1 MINRRTLLLG
11 TAGAALTS
19 LLTGCGRAGANL
31 NITLLEGT
39 IPSEVL
45 QTFRKQADDPI
56 SFQLVSQIASV
67 FQQLQAWQQTFQDAD
82 QSSDQDSGQNSDF
95 SITRFLPWGQ
105 SDVVPRPDDLVS
117 LGDYWLEGAI
127 AQNLIEPLSLPAAS
141 LEKLPPNWQ
150 QFACRNAQGEMASK
164 GSLWAVPYKVQPLV
178 IVYRQSQFPQSSASN
193 PPFTSWRDL
202 LQPQFRQSLALP
214 DHPRIVIGLAQKI
227 QSGSFNPILEGYSS
241 DSKGVIR
248 MPVTESPSGS
258 PSGNSSG
265 SSAASSALLTEGLDS
280 ALVDTFAQ
288 INQQVKTYDSDNSL
302 KALVNEDVKAV
313 VCWSGDA
320 VAAARRYSELRMV
333 VPPEGSLL
341 SLDMWVRPRNTSSG
355 TEMSAAARQWID
367 FCWQREP
374 AAQISL
380 SGKGLSPIFLQTEV
394 SLPKTLSESFPFIE
408 AIKKSEPLL
417 PIPERLQAAYLE
429 LWKQLRSGLALAR

>member
-1 MINRRTLLLG
+1 MITRRNILLG
-11 TAGAALTS
+11 TAGVVFTS
-19 LLTGCGRAGANL
+19 VLTGCQRVSAKAVKV
-31 NITLLEGT
+31 ILLEGS

-45 QTFRKQADDPI
+45 QTFRKQADEPI

-67 FQQLQAWQQTFQDAD
+67 FQQLQAWQQALQD
-82 QSSDQDSGQNSDF
+82 SDQDSDQSSGF
-95 SITRFLPWGQ
+95 SIARFLPWVP
-105 SDVVPRPDDLVS
+105 SKAVPRPDDLVS

-150 QFACRNAQGEMASK
+150 QFARRTAQGEMAAE

-202 LQPQFRQSLALP
+202 LRPQFRQSLALP

-227 QSGSFNPILEGYSS
+227 QSGSFNPVLEGYSS

-248 MPVTESPSGS
+248 IPATENS
-258 PSGNSSG
+258 SGNSSG
-265 SSAASSALLTEGLDS
+265 SSAALNGRLTEGIDS
-280 ALVDTFAQ
+280 ALADTFAQ
-288 INQQVKTYDSDNSL
+288 LNQQVKTYDSDNSL

-320 VAAARRYSELRMV
+320 VAAARRYSDLRIV

-341 SLDMWVRPRNTSSG
+341 SLDMWVRPQSPQSNGSGPKSSS
-355 TEMSAAARQWID
+355 EMSAAARQWID

-374 AAQISL
+374 AIQISL
-380 SGKGLSPIFLQTEV
+380 SGKGLSPIFLQTGID
-394 SLPKTLSESFPFIE
+394 LPKTLSASFPFIE
-408 AIKKSEPLL
+408 AIEKSEPLL
-417 PIPERLQAAYLE
+417 PIPQRLQAAYLE